1 MEGET
6 RTIIVAS
13 VDPTRF
19 AALLTA
25 AIHQIKRREGKPV
38 RVVQDELGYALGKA
52 GGSLVEFWRKGNLP
66 AKQQDLDALARLLVA
81 RGGMERA
88 WLEELLAAAGY
99 GVGAAAL
106 CDALF
111 PATDAPLALRPA
123 LTPPFQAPAA
133 IPHFVG
139 RDAEL
144 TAARRALLEPAALP
158 VAALVG
164 MGGAGKSTLAAQ
176 IAHALAGDFPD
187 GVLWV
192 YAADAEP
199 LDILQHWAQLFG
211 ADFRTIADVENR
223 AAAVRGL
230 WAGRRVLIVLD
241 DVRAPARLRPLLPG
255 AGGAAVLLT
264 TRDRDLA
271 ALANAQVI
279 DLPEL
284 DAAQSRAL
292 LRAIVGPA
300 RLAREPD
307 AAAAIAAAVGYLP
320 LALEIVAR
328 LLARAPWQS
337 LAEMAAR
344 LADATQR
351 LDHLALKDLNVRAAF
366 AVSWATLT
374 DDLRQPFACLG
385 LFEARPCAPAALA
398 ATAGVTP
405 AQVADALPTLAALSL
420 VQMTATGHVRQHP
433 LLADFAR
440 ERLTDPAAP
449 ARWVAY
455 HLDFA
460 QTHAASPDL
469 IDAELDNLMAVLAAL
484 HTPNLQS
491 PNLQSLNLAIPQSL
505 LTLAAALHPTWLA
518 HAHYAQA
525 RRGYGWAVT
534 AAEQIGD
541 VAAQAQAL
549 IRLGYVCY
557 EQSDYPVAATQL
569 AAGLAAAQAAGD
581 APLAAEAQF
590 SLARIAI
597 EQNELEEA
605 DELLSACLRAQ
616 TASNDASG
624 LARTWREQGL
634 LAYRQGDYA
643 TTIARCTAA
652 LAVQE
657 RLDDRPGVLAT
668 VRLLADA
675 AMATGDLAAAL
686 AHGERALALAEVA
699 GLRAELAEAHFTV
712 ATALRLR
719 GELTGAEHHVKAALA
734 LFEQMGNRSYLAYA
748 LHEQSVILTY
758 AGETAAALP
767 PIERAYAIQ
776 VALGD
781 SYGRATT
788 MIHLGELFRR
798 LGDPA
803 RAVATWRTGWALAQ
817 EIRYPHI
824 QIYEKKLAEV
834 GTGAG

>member
-1 MEGET
+1 
-6 RTIIVAS
+6 
-13 VDPTRF
+13 
-19 AALLTA
+19 
-25 AIHQIKRREGKPV
+25 V

-52 GGSLVEFWRKGNLP
+52 GGSMVEFWRKGNLP

-88 WLEELLAAAGY
+88 WLEELLLAAGY
-99 GVGAAAL
+99 GVGGAAL

-111 PATDAPLALRPA
+111 PARS
-123 LTPPFQAPAA
+123 
-133 IPHFVG
+133 
-139 RDAEL
+139 
-144 TAARRALLEPAALP
+144 RRALPSPPAAAVPGAGRHSPLCRARRRNDRWRAAVLLEPSGLA

-176 IAHALAGDFPD
+176 IAHTLAGDFPD

-199 LDILQHWAQLFG
+199 LDILQHWAQLYG

-230 WAGRRVLIVLD
+230 WAWPPRADRAGRRACAGAAASAAARRRGRRGAPHHPRPRPG
-241 DVRAPARLRPLLPG
+241 RAGQCAGDRPAGTGRGAEPG
-255 AGGAAVLLT
+255 AAARHRRAGA
-264 TRDRDLA
+264 
-271 ALANAQVI
+271 
-279 DLPEL
+279 P
-284 DAAQSRAL
+284 
-292 LRAIVGPA
+292 
-300 RLAREPD
+300 AREPD
-307 AAAAIAAAVGYLP
+307 AAAAIVRGGHLP

-351 LDHLALKDLNVRAAF
+351 LDRLALKDLSVRAAF

-374 DDLRQPFACLG
+374 DDLRQLFACLG

-398 ATAGVTP
+398 ATAGVTQ

-440 ERLTDPAAP
+440 EHLTDPAAP

-455 HLDFA
+455 HLDLCP
-460 QTHAASPDL
+460 THAASPDL

-491 PNLQSLNLAIPQSL
+491 PNLQSLNLPIPQSL

-541 VAAQAQAL
+541 AAAQAQAL

-557 EQSDYPVAATQL
+557 EQSDYPAAATQL

-605 DELLSACLRAQ
+605 DELLSACLRASRRRPMMQ
-616 TASNDASG
+616 RGWRAPGASRG
-624 LARTWREQGL
+624 CWPIAR
-634 LAYRQGDYA
+634 A
-643 TTIARCTAA
+643 TTPRRSHAAPRRWPCRSGWTTA
-652 LAVQE
+652 
-657 RLDDRPGVLAT
+657 PGVLAT